1 MNACTICLLLT
12 GLLLAP
18 APMWARVI
26 RPASLSLVAG
36 PVRLAVSDTFLITGT
51 SGSIRQAC
59 THPATA
65 TMDSCRLP
73 AVLFPFGSAEPKFGQ
88 AERLLTGLRHCQ
100 ISPTTPLAVTGHT
113 CSLGTEATNLRL
125 SRLRAEQVAT
135 LLRDRGY
142 TVATVSGKGAT
153 EPVSTNPTKRHLNR
167 RVTLARVDQSPA
179 RPAAITNHDGA

>member
-18 APMWARVI
+18 TPMWARVI
-26 RPASLSLVAG
+26 RPASLSLVDG
-36 PVRLAVSDTFLITGT
+36 PVRLAVSDTFLITGR

-59 THPATA
+59 AEKATNA
-65 TMDSCRLP
+65 DLP
-73 AVLFPFGSAEPKFGQ
+73 CSLPVILFPLGSAEPEPGQ
-88 AERLLTGLRHCQ
+88 TDQLITGLRHCQ
-100 ISPTTPLAVTGHT
+100 VSPTTPLAVTGHT

-142 TVATVSGKGAT
+142 TVATVSGNGAN

-167 RVTLARVDQSPA
+167 RVTLARVDQSVA

>member
-36 PVRLAVSDTFLITGT
+36 PVRLAVSNTFLITGADE
-51 SGSIRQAC
+51 SIRQAC
-59 THPATA
+59 AEEATNA
-65 TMDSCRLP
+65 AAPCPLP
-73 AVLFPFGSAEPKFGQ
+73 VILFPLGSAEPESGQ
-88 AERLLTGLRHCQ
+88 TERMLTGLRHCHV
-100 ISPTTPLAVTGHT
+100 SPTTPLAVTGHT

-153 EPVSTNPTKRHLNR
+153 DPVSTNPTKRHLNR
-167 RVTLARVDQSPA
+167 RVTLVPVDQSPA

>member
-18 APMWARVI
+18 TPMWARVI

-59 THPATA
+59 AKDAIDADTP
-65 TMDSCRLP
+65 CVLP
-73 AVLFPFGSAEPKFGQ
+73 MILFPLGSSEPEPG
-88 AERLLTGLRHCQ
+88 EIDRLLTGLRHCQ
-100 ISPTTPLAVTGHT
+100 VSPTTPLAVTGHT

>member
-18 APMWARVI
+18 TPMWARVI

-59 THPATA
+59 AEKATNA
-65 TMDSCRLP
+65 DLP
-73 AVLFPFGSAEPKFGQ
+73 CSLPVILFPLGSAEPEPGQ
-88 AERLLTGLRHCQ
+88 TDQLITGLRHCQ
-100 ISPTTPLAVTGHT
+100 VSPTTPLAVTGHT

-167 RVTLARVDQSPA
+167 RVTLIPVDQSPA

>member
-1 MNACTICLLLT
+1 MNVCTICLLLT

-18 APMWARVI
+18 APLWARVI
-26 RPASLSLVAG
+26 KPASLSLVAG
-36 PVRLAVSDTFLITGT
+36 PVRLAVGDNFLITGT

-59 THPATA
+59 AEEATNA
-65 TMDSCRLP
+65 AAPCPLP
-73 AVLFPFGSAEPKFGQ
+73 IILFPLGSAEPEPGQ
-88 AERLLTGLRHCQ
+88 TDQLITGLRHCQ
-100 ISPTTPLAVTGHT
+100 VSPTTPLAVTGHT
-113 CSLGTEATNLRL
+113 CSLGTEAANLRL
-125 SRLRAEQVAT
+125 SRLRAEQVTA

-167 RVTLARVDQSPA
+167 RVTLIPVDQSPA

>member
-1 MNACTICLLLT
+1 MNVCTICLLLT
-12 GLLLAP
+12 SLLLAP
-18 APMWARVI
+18 VPLWARVI

-51 SGSIRQAC
+51 SGSIRLAC
-59 THPATA
+59 AEEATNA
-65 TMDSCRLP
+65 AAPCPLP
-73 AVLFPFGSAEPKFGQ
+73 VILFPLGSSEPEPG
-88 AERLLTGLRHCQ
+88 EIDRMLTGLRHCQ
-100 ISPTTPLAVTGHT
+100 VSPTTPLAVTGHT

-167 RVTLARVDQSPA
+167 RVTLVPVDQSPA